1 MRHQVWSRTLADCT
15 VNSAP
20 ACVQVISAEANFV
33 RVNITRLGDDDEAAD
48 ADAERRG
55 SHSTASTSAQKQQL
69 QPPRTQL
76 LCTVRALLK
85 KVGVRVLVGDH
96 VRMSGIDWREGRG
109 VVDSAAPRSS
119 ELTDPAIANVD
130 HVLLLFGLTQP
141 PVRQTSLPWN
151 AAFSLHLYTVH
162 TSLAVTCCAHDF
174 MWSLTI
180 YRDYSCLHMSGLF
193 GPAACNPFVM

>member
-85 KVGVRVLVGDH
+85 KAGVRVPVGDP
-96 VRMSGIDWREGRG
+96 VRMSGTVWREGGGVGGRG
-109 VVDSAAPRSS
+109 WRRWSRGSS
-119 ELTDPAIANVD
+119 PCCSV
-130 HVLLLFGLTQP
+130 
-141 PVRQTSLPWN
+141 PVGRP
-151 AAFSLHLYTVH
+151 
-162 TSLAVTCCAHDF
+162 C
-174 MWSLTI
+174 
-180 YRDYSCLHMSGLF
+180 
-193 GPAACNPFVM
+193 FVCSDGRCGWAGWRC